1 MTVWKQL
8 RGILNQ
14 MIKKE
19 TTYTITL
26 NEVEMMKLFHLVM
39 NNVDGE
45 LWDNDLETIYYEM
58 KENVDT
64 QKFNEYMSGE
74 VE

>member
-1 MTVWKQL
+1 MVKK
-8 RGILNQ
+8 

-26 NEVEMMKLFHLVM
+26 NEIQMMKLFLLVM

-58 KENVDT
+58 KESIDT
-64 QKFNEYMSGE
+64 QKFNEYMTG
-74 VE
+74 VVG

>member
-1 MTVWKQL
+1 
-8 RGILNQ
+8 

-26 NEVEMMKLFHLVM
+26 NEIEMMKLFHLVM

-45 LWDNDLETIYYEM
+45 LWDNDLENIYLEM
-58 KENVDT
+58 KESVDT
-64 QKFNEYMSGE
+64 QKFNEYMAGE
-74 VE
+74 IE

>member
-1 MTVWKQL
+1 MVKK
-8 RGILNQ
+8 

-19 TTYTITL
+19 TTYNITL
-26 NEVEMMKLFHLVM
+26 NEIEMMKLFHLVM

-58 KENVDT
+58 KESIDT
-64 QKFNEYMSGE
+64 QKFNEYMTG
-74 VE
+74 VVG

>member
-1 MTVWKQL
+1 MVKK
-8 RGILNQ
+8 

-26 NEVEMMKLFHLVM
+26 NEIKMMKLFHLVM

-58 KENVDT
+58 KESVDT
-64 QKFNEYMSGE
+64 QKFNEYMSVE

>member
-1 MTVWKQL
+1 MVKK
-8 RGILNQ
+8 

-19 TTYTITL
+19 TTYSITL
-26 NEVEMMKLFHLVM
+26 NEIEMMKLFHLVM

-58 KENVDT
+58 KESIDT
-64 QKFNEYMSGE
+64 QKFNEYMTG
-74 VE
+74 VVG

>member
-1 MTVWKQL
+1 MVKK
-8 RGILNQ
+8 

-26 NEVEMMKLFHLVM
+26 NEVEMTKLFHLVM

-64 QKFNEYMSGE
+64 QKFNEYMSG
-74 VE
+74 VVK